1 MIAKLAVFAL
11 SFLVTAQVLA
21 GELKAVTARAA
32 PALALKDLEG
42 KTHVLQDY
50 RGKVVLVNFW
60 ATWCPPCRAEMPSM
74 QRLKTMMRDKP
85 FAILAVDMAETEKEI
100 RDFLKEFKDTKI
112 DFTILLDPKGTALKE
127 WKVHVFPTSFLVD
140 AEGNIR
146 YGVAG
151 SLEWDEFDPTSKIES
166 LFPTAPETGATP
178 APPAAA
184 Q

>member
-1 MIAKLAVFAL
+1 LFTANAFA
-11 SFLVTAQVLA
+11 A
-21 GELKAVTARAA
+21 ELKAVTPRPA
-32 PALALKDLEG
+32 PALALKDLDG
-42 KTHVLQDY
+42 KMHDLKDY

-112 DFTILLDPKGTALKE
+112 DFTIQLDPKGAALKD

-151 SLEWDEFDPTSKIES
+151 SIEWDEVDPTGKIES
-166 LFPTAPETGATP
+166 LFP
-178 APPAAA
+178 AAA
-184 Q
+184 PQSP